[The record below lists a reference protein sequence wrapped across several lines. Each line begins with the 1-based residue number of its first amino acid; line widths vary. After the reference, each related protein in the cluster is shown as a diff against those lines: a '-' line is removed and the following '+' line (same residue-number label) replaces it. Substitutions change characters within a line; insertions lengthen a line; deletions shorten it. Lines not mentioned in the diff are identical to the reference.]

1 MPVRREET
9 AAAAEELS
17 RQSQALGQVV
27 DALRALV
34 EGGKPVDPPAA
45 DAPAADA
52 SAEDVPETEDG
63 EIAEAM
69 EPESLGMT
77 HVAGRN

>member
-17 RQSQALGQVV
+17 RQSHSLGEVV

-34 EGGKPVDPPAA
+34 EGGKRVDPPAA

-69 EPESLGMT
+69 EPDCLEAPQ
-77 HVAGRN
+77 VAGRN